1 MGICGR
7 DEATLRRLERQRCVA
22 IARGDLVSLRAL
34 LAEDYLHTHAGGRV
48 ESREQLLAGLEAGG
62 RRTTARGELTVVVDG
77 DTAVLTGPCVTIIQ
91 PFEGRPGKKIS
102 GTAHQEWV
110 RREGEWRS
118 TSFRYEE
125 VDAVTDV

>member
-7 DEATLRRLERQRCVA
+7 DEASLRRLEKQRCAA
-22 IARGDLVSLRAL
+22 IARGDLVSLRAV
-34 LAEDYLHTHAGGRV
+34 LAEDYRHTHAGGRV
-48 ESREQLLAGLEAGG
+48 DDLEQLLAGLEQGG
-62 RRTTARGELTVVVDG
+62 PRTTARGELTVVVEG
-77 DTAVLTGPCVTIIQ
+77 DSAVVEGLCVTVIQ

-102 GTAHQEWV
+102 GTARQEWA